1 MRPARFVVSSLL
13 SLCAVL
19 ILEPSAMLA
28 MVRQKSHSIGP
39 VKSLAAEASDPALL
53 EAAKEAEQL
62 ASAHYSAGRYEEALR
77 AQQHSVQLHRELAA
91 QDPSQ
96 RLQLAAS
103 LHNLGVVFIR
113 LGRKTEAIPLTE
125 ESLSLYR
132 LESAGQSGE
141 VPLVL
146 ERPLRNLVL
155 LYFETN
161 RLQEALPL
169 ANDLVRIH
177 QSMAAV
183 DPLSQ
188 GERVDVLNLR
198 ASLLVALNRLKEAE
212 QDLQVAV
219 GLARSLA
226 ELAPQ
231 NLALQ
236 YGLAGTL
243 VNLSQVADLLQR
255 YPQALRPAIEAEA
268 LLRQMARRQPQF
280 TGDWGK
286 ALRRLGQA
294 FAKVGDPSRARP
306 PLEESISLLRS
317 LDRPSSAGSMAVE
330 VGGYRDDLAHALESL
345 GVVLQQLKRPEEA
358 RAAGQEAVEIYSV
371 LAQVDHRYGR
381 DVVRTESWL
390 TTILRPTPAKP

>member
-1 MRPARFVVSSLL
+1 MRPARLVVSSFCG
-13 SLCAVL
+13 LCAVL
-19 ILEPSAMLA
+19 ILAPSAMLA
-28 MVRQKSHSIGP
+28 MVRQASHSIAP
-39 VKSLAAEASDPALL
+39 VASLAAEASDPALL
-53 EAAKEAEQL
+53 EAAKEAEQQ
-62 ASAHYSAGRYEEALR
+62 AGAHYNAGRYEEALR
-77 AQQHSVQLHRELAA
+77 AQQHSLQLHRELAA

-103 LHNLGVVFIR
+103 LHNLGVVLIR
-113 LGRKTEAIPLTE
+113 LGRKTEAIPFTE

-132 LESAGQSGE
+132 LESAGRAGE

-177 QSMAAV
+177 QSIAAV

-198 ASLLVALNRLKEAE
+198 ASLLVALNRLGEAQ

-226 ELAPQ
+226 ELAPE

-243 VNLSQVADLLQR
+243 VNLSQVADLLQQ
-255 YPQALRPAIEAEA
+255 YGQALRPAQEAEA

-286 ALRRLGQA
+286 ALNRLGQA

-306 PLEESISLLRS
+306 PLEEAIALLRS
-317 LDRPSSAGSMAVE
+317 LDRSSSAGSMAVE

-345 GVVLQQLKRPEEA
+345 AVVLQQLKRPEEA
-358 RAAGQEAVEIYSV
+358 RAAGQEAMEIYSV
-371 LAQVDHRYGR
+371 LAQLDHRYSR
-381 DVVRTESWL
+381 DVMRTQSWL
-390 TTILRPTPAKP
+390 STVPRPTPAKP